1 MMNTPDDQWSVTLQ
15 RGVASLD
22 FKVTRDPAA
31 GSTVMTGAVGD
42 VRGARA
48 LVQAAAFAAVEA
60 DRWVA
65 AGNGDVPI
73 PRELVLTRRDLANA
87 KAAEPPGSAAS
98 PFTAG
103 YAAVYRLELARLLW
117 AAISDAPARRLE
129 ELARRVPS

>member
-1 MMNTPDDQWSVTLQ
+1 MNEPDDQWSVTLQ

-22 FKVTRDPAA
+22 FQVARDPAVA
-31 GSTVMTGAVGD
+31 APVMTGLLGD
-42 VRGARA
+42 LRGARA
-48 LVQAAAFAAVEA
+48 MVQAAAMAAAEA

-65 AGNGDVPI
+65 AGSGDIPI
-73 PRELVLTRRDLANA
+73 PRALVLTRRDLAKA
-87 KAAEPPGSAAS
+87 KAAEPPGSTTS

-129 ELARRVPS
+129 ELARRVPAN

>member
-1 MMNTPDDQWSVTLQ
+1 MNEPDDQWSVTLQ

-22 FKVTRDPAA
+22 FQVTRDPAI
-31 GSTVMTGAVGD
+31 GSPVMTGRPAD
-42 VRGARA
+42 MRGARA
-48 LVQAAAFAAVEA
+48 MVQAAALAAAEA

-65 AGNGDVPI
+65 VGSGDIPI
-73 PRELVLTRRDLANA
+73 PRDLVLTRRDLAKA
-87 KAAEPPGSAAS
+87 KAAEPAGSVTS

-103 YAAVYRLELARLLW
+103 YAAVYRLELVRLLW